1 MERYPKTEEQL
12 ECVLTQDELVEMG
25 RKLSK
30 ETQRRNS
37 LEDEKKSVNSSLKAS
52 IDACNAEINRLGI
65 IVSNGKEMRE
75 VECETRYNTPQ
86 NGIKSLIRMD
96 TGEVIREQPMSSN
109 ERSDLFINAIG
120 PQESDE
126 DAPVFVFANK
136 LAVPMVDR
144 ESEGF
149 SSEGWESYKTPV
161 DAKELVSHAPGAD
174 GLEKNVY
181 RVVFGDDSEGDRK
194 YLLQR
199 QPVEV
204 VDAGVIEDEP
214 GAEFQTKPEPEQ
226 KTESEQE
233 NEQGE

>member
-1 MERYPKTEEQL
+1 
-12 ECVLTQDELVEMG
+12 
-25 RKLSK
+25 LSK

-65 IVSNGKEMRE
+65 IVSNGKEMRS
-75 VECETRYNTPQ
+75 VECAIHFNTPQ
-86 NGIKSLIRMD
+86 DGIKSLIRMD
-96 TGEVIREQPMSSN
+96 TGEVIREQPMTSS

-120 PQESDE
+120 PQEPD
-126 DAPVFVFANK
+126 DDMPVFVFANK
-136 LAVPMVDR
+136 LSVPMVDR
-144 ESEGF
+144 EAEDF
-149 SSEGWESYKTPV
+149 SSEGWESFKTPME
-161 DAKELVSHAPGAD
+161 AKELVNHAPSEK
-174 GLEKNVY
+174 GLEGNVY

-214 GAEFQTKPEPEQ
+214 ESESEPQTETEPEPEQ
-226 KTESEQE
+226 ETESEQE

>member
-1 MERYPKTEEQL
+1 MERYPKSTEQL
-12 ECVLTQDELVEMG
+12 ECVLTQEELVEKG

-75 VECETRYNTPQ
+75 VECETHFNTPQ
-86 NGIKSLIRMD
+86 DGIKSLIRTD
-96 TGEVIREQPMSSN
+96 TGEVIREQPMSNN
-109 ERSDLFINAIG
+109 EREDLFINAIG
-120 PQESDE
+120 PREAD
-126 DAPVFVFANK
+126 DFPVFVFANK
-136 LAVPMVDR
+136 LAVPMVNR
-144 ESEGF
+144 EAEDF
-149 SSEGWESYKTPV
+149 SSEGWDSFKTPME
-161 DAKELVSHAPGAD
+161 AKELVKHAPSEK
-174 GLEKNVY
+174 GLEENVY

-199 QPVEV
+199 QPVEIMDSGV
-204 VDAGVIEDEP
+204 VED
-214 GAEFQTKPEPEQ
+214 KPEAETQ
-226 KTESEQE
+226 IESEQE